1 MILWSCI
8 IKIHIQWPSWRLGNW
23 FAFNFYLIWELFML
37 RRTQFS
43 NFSQHTA
50 KLHSSCFLPTPFS
63 VRSACFSFQGYV
75 FEHISPNV
83 KLISD
88 NKFQSSGISFYK
100 VQPVRRENDVFV
112 QHSQWL
118 PRVSIFCFWSYPFW
132 REVGK
137 RQGMVGNLQASHLII
152 RICTKGITSD
162 LVFHMNLFGAE
173 RFKRKPKLQNRQ
185 NLGNP
190 R

>member
-1 MILWSCI
+1 MNDGLLFFFPKLVVPSKGLFWPKDEIKHKISSLLILWSCI
-8 IKIHIQWPSWRLGNW
+8 IKIHFQWPSWRLGNW

-43 NFSQHTA
+43 NFAQHTA
-50 KLHSSCFLPTPFS
+50 KLHSSCFVPTPFS

-112 QHSQWL
+112 QCS
-118 PRVSIFCFWSYPFW
+118 
-132 REVGK
+132 
-137 RQGMVGNLQASHLII
+137 
-152 RICTKGITSD
+152 
-162 LVFHMNLFGAE
+162 
-173 RFKRKPKLQNRQ
+173 
-185 NLGNP
+185 
-190 R
+190 

>member
-1 MILWSCI
+1 MCL
-8 IKIHIQWPSWRLGNW
+8 
-23 FAFNFYLIWELFML
+23 Y
-37 RRTQFS
+37 
-43 NFSQHTA
+43 
-50 KLHSSCFLPTPFS
+50 S
-63 VRSACFSFQGYV
+63 VRSDYLGFPC
-75 FEHISPNV
+75 
-83 KLISD
+83 
-88 NKFQSSGISFYK
+88 
-100 VQPVRRENDVFV
+100 
-112 QHSQWL
+112 
-118 PRVSIFCFWSYPFW
+118 FCFWSYPFW

-190 R
+190 RYSFRDDIPGNRGNGANKLERESVWDQLLRGHLPIGLMPKQNEVKLGCSEWTLNSGRASVLRAEIRPKEGFCGWVCQCSQQTHNSPLFYWKYFRSVSRNLCHLWSC